1 MNQLAD
7 IFFANLNA
15 VYRMGGFFYAPKGRD
30 WSVKDD
36 VFGQNIFYYITEGSC
51 SITINGKTFTGC
63 AGDWFFIPA
72 GSEYSYANQKDQP
85 FAKYWLH
92 FDLYPN
98 LADSGIFAP
107 ENIVNCKN
115 HPEVESIFKEFSKI
129 CESHRSADIIATKA
143 LVLKLLSVFID
154 LSSHGD
160 AAFTRKTSKELV
172 SLLSFIEDNLHKP
185 LPNEFLAKQLHMQT
199 NHFIRYFK
207 ERIGQTPQKYIMA
220 KRMDFAKQLL
230 LNDELSL
237 AEIAERTG
245 FYDSA
250 HFSKNFK
257 AFYSMAPGLYKKYFS
272 AR

>member
-15 VYRMGGFFYAPKGRD
+15 VYRMGGFFYAPEGRD

-36 VFGQNIFYYITEGSC
+36 VFGQNIFYYITEGAC
-51 SITINGKTFTGC
+51 SITIEGKTFKAC
-63 AGDWFFIPA
+63 AGDWVFIPA
-72 GSEYSYANQKDQP
+72 GVKYSYFNFKDKP

-98 LADSGIFAP
+98 LSDSGIFVL
-107 ENIVNCKN
+107 ESIINCKN
-115 HPEVESIFKEFSKI
+115 HPEVEDNFEKLSNI
-129 CESHRSADIIATKA
+129 CESRRFADIIATKA
-143 LVLKLLSVFID
+143 LVLNLLAMFLD
-154 LSSHGD
+154 FSSHGE
-160 AAFTRKTSKELV
+160 ATFSRKSSKELEA
-172 SLLSFIEDNLHKP
+172 LLSFIEKNLHRP
-185 LPNEFLAKQLHMQT
+185 LPNELLANQLHMQT

-207 ERIGQTPQKYIMA
+207 ERLGQTPQKFIMA

-230 LNDELSL
+230 LDDELSL

-245 FYDSA
+245 FYDCS

-257 AFYSMAPGLYKKYFS
+257 SFYSISPKSYKKYFS
-272 AR
+272 NK

>member
-36 VFGQNIFYYITEGSC
+36 IFGQNIFYYITEGSC

-72 GSEYSYANQKDQP
+72 GSKYSYANHKDKP

-98 LADSGIFAP
+98 LADSGIFVA
-107 ENIVNCKN
+107 EHMINCKN
-115 HPEVESIFKEFSKI
+115 QPHPEELFKELSKI

-143 LVLKLLSVFID
+143 LILKLLSVYLD
-154 LSSHGD
+154 LSSSND
-160 AAFTRKTSKELV
+160 IAQKPSKELV
-172 SLLSFIEDNLHKP
+172 SLLSFIENNLHNP
-185 LPNEFLAKQLHMQT
+185 LPNKLLAKQLHMQT

-207 ERIGQTPQKYIMA
+207 ERLGQTPQKYIMA
-220 KRMDFAKQLL
+220 KRMDFAKHLL
-230 LNDELSL
+230 LDDELTL
-237 AEIAERTG
+237 AEIADRTG
-245 FYDSA
+245 FCDSA

-257 AFYSMAPGLYKKYFS
+257 TFYSMAPGLYKKYFS
-272 AR
+272 GR